1 MTATPVTGTLTEA
14 ERSDLIAA
22 TRRFARERLSPMALE
37 LANAHEWS
45 EELFELLRG
54 HGYFGLYYPGAYGGL
69 GLSLC
74 AFSEIVEEM
83 AAVSNTAASLVV
95 GQHQAGLAIM
105 AAGSAE
111 QRARWLPA
119 LAAGQI
125 KGAMAM
131 TEPNA
136 GSDVAGI
143 RTTARQVGGGYVL
156 NGRKSFIT
164 LASVAD
170 VITVYA
176 KREPGRSTSTIQ
188 GFVVPRDSPGLVVGR
203 AEEKMASGA
212 LPSCEVMLED
222 CFVPEQSVLGSPGSG
237 FRVAM
242 SVFERARPIIGARAV
257 GLARGA
263 LEAAIDYVRNR
274 EAFGGPLSDQQG
286 IQFMVADMATQLEA
300 ARALVRRA
308 CQAVDEDDPL
318 APRYCAMA
326 KYFATDVS
334 VAVTA
339 DAVQLFGGYGYMRD
353 YPVEHRFRE
362 AKLGQIVEGTNQ
374 IQRMIV
380 GRSLFGQV
388 VNRLSESAS
397 EIVQ

>member
-1 MTATPVTGTLTEA
+1 MSVAGILSEA
-14 ERSDLIAA
+14 ERSGLIAA
-22 TRRFARERLSPMALE
+22 TRRLARERLAPMALE
-37 LANAHEWS
+37 LANAHEWP
-45 EELFELLRG
+45 EHLFELLRD
-54 HGYFGLYYPGAYGGL
+54 HGYFGLYYPSQYGGL
-69 GLSLC
+69 GLSLH
-74 AFSEIVEEM
+74 AFSQIIEEL
-83 AAVSNTAASLVV
+83 AVVSNTAASVVV

-119 LAAGQI
+119 LAAGEI

-143 RTTARQVGGGYVL
+143 RTVARQVEGGYVL
-156 NGRKSFIT
+156 NGRKCFIT
-164 LASVAD
+164 LANVAD

-188 GFVVPRDSPGLVVGR
+188 GFIVPRGTPGLVVGR
-203 AEEKMASGA
+203 AEDKMASGA

-222 CFVPEQSVLGSPGSG
+222 CFISEESVLGSPGSG

-263 LEAAIDYVRNR
+263 MEAAVDYVKNR
-274 EAFGGPLSDQQG
+274 EAFGRPLSDQQG
-286 IQFMVADMATQLEA
+286 IQFMVADMATQIEA
-300 ARALVRRA
+300 ARALVHRA
-308 CQAVDEDDPL
+308 CHAVDDDDPL

-374 IQRMIV
+374 IQRMVV
-380 GRSLFGQV
+380 GRSVFGQAV
-388 VNRLSESAS
+388 SRLSESSS

>member
-1 MTATPVTGTLTEA
+1 MSVAGMLSEA

-22 TRRFARERLSPMALE
+22 TRRLARERLAPMALE
-37 LANAHEWS
+37 LANTHEWP
-45 EELFELLRG
+45 EHLFELLRD
-54 HGYFGLYYPGAYGGL
+54 HGYFGLYYPGQYGGL
-69 GLSLC
+69 GLSLR
-74 AFSEIVEEM
+74 AFSEIIEEL
-83 AAVSNTAASLVV
+83 AVVSNTAASVVV

-119 LAAGQI
+119 LAAGEI

-143 RTTARQVGGGYVL
+143 RTVARQVEGGYVL
-156 NGRKSFIT
+156 TGRKCFIT
-164 LASVAD
+164 LANVAD
-170 VITVYA
+170 MITVYA

-188 GFVVPRDSPGLVVGR
+188 GFIVPRGTPGLVVGR
-203 AEEKMASGA
+203 AEDKMASGA

-222 CFVPEQSVLGSPGSG
+222 CFVPEDSVLGSPGSG

-263 LEAAIDYVRNR
+263 MEAAVDYVKNR
-274 EAFGGPLSDQQG
+274 EAFGRPLSDQQG
-286 IQFMVADMATQLEA
+286 IQFMVADMATQIEA
-300 ARALVRRA
+300 ARALVHRA
-308 CQAVDEDDPL
+308 CHAVDSDDPL
-318 APRYCAMA
+318 AARYCAMA
-326 KYFATDVS
+326 KYFATDMS

-374 IQRMIV
+374 IQRLVV
-380 GRSLFGQV
+380 GRSVFGQV
-388 VNRLSESAS
+388 VNRLSESSS
-397 EIVQ
+397 EILQ

>member
-1 MTATPVTGTLTEA
+1 MSVAGTLSEA

-22 TRRFARERLSPMALE
+22 TRRLARERLAPMALE
-37 LANAHEWS
+37 LANAHEWP
-45 EELFELLRG
+45 EHLFELLRE
-54 HGYFGLYYPGAYGGL
+54 HGYFGLYYPSQYGGL
-69 GLSLC
+69 GLSLR
-74 AFSEIVEEM
+74 AFSEIIEEL
-83 AAVSNTAASLVV
+83 AVVSNTAASVVV

-119 LAAGQI
+119 LAAGEI
-125 KGAMAM
+125 KGAMAL

-143 RTTARQVGGGYVL
+143 RTVARQVEGGYVL
-156 NGRKSFIT
+156 NGRKCFIT
-164 LASVAD
+164 LANVAD

-188 GFVVPRDSPGLVVGR
+188 GFIVPRGTPGLVVGR

-222 CFVPEQSVLGSPGSG
+222 CFISEESVLGSPGSG

-263 LEAAIDYVRNR
+263 MEAAVDYVKNR
-274 EAFGGPLSDQQG
+274 EAFGRPLSDQQG
-286 IQFMVADMATQLEA
+286 IQFMVADMATQIEA
-300 ARALVRRA
+300 ARALVHRA
-308 CQAVDEDDPL
+308 CHAVDDDDPL

-374 IQRMIV
+374 IQRLVV
-380 GRSLFGQV
+380 GRSVFGQV
-388 VNRLSESAS
+388 VNRLSESSS

>member
-1 MTATPVTGTLTEA
+1 MTVTGALSEA

-22 TRRFARERLSPMALE
+22 TRRLARERLAPMALE
-37 LANAHEWS
+37 LANAHEWP
-45 EELFELLRG
+45 EHLFELLRD
-54 HGYFGLYYPGAYGGL
+54 HGYFGLYYPSQYGGL
-69 GLSLC
+69 GLSLR
-74 AFSEIVEEM
+74 AFSEIIEEL
-83 AAVSNTAASLVV
+83 AAVSNTAASVV
-95 GQHQAGLAIM
+95 LGQHQAGLAIM

-119 LAAGQI
+119 LAAGEI

-143 RTTARQVGGGYVL
+143 RTVARQVEGGYVL
-156 NGRKSFIT
+156 NGRKCFIT
-164 LASVAD
+164 LANVAD

-188 GFVVPRDSPGLVVGR
+188 GFIVPRGTPGLVVGR
-203 AEEKMASGA
+203 AEEKMACGA

-222 CFVPEQSVLGSPGSG
+222 CFVSQESVLGSPGSG

-263 LEAAIDYVRNR
+263 MEAAVDYVKNR
-274 EAFGGPLSDQQG
+274 EAFGRPLSEQQG
-286 IQFMVADMATQLEA
+286 IQFMVADMATKIEA
-300 ARALVRRA
+300 ARALVHRA
-308 CQAVDEDDPL
+308 CHAVDEGDPL

-374 IQRMIV
+374 IQRLIV

-388 VNRLSESAS
+388 VNRISDSSS

>member
-1 MTATPVTGTLTEA
+1 MSVAGTLSEA

-22 TRRFARERLSPMALE
+22 TRRLARERLAPMALE
-37 LANAHEWS
+37 LANAHEWP
-45 EELFELLRG
+45 EHLFELLRE
-54 HGYFGLYYPGAYGGL
+54 HGYFGLYYPSQYGGL
-69 GLSLC
+69 GLSLR
-74 AFSEIVEEM
+74 AFSEIIEEL
-83 AAVSNTAASLVV
+83 AVVSNTAASVVV

-119 LAAGQI
+119 LAAGEI
-125 KGAMAM
+125 KGAMAL

-143 RTTARQVGGGYVL
+143 RTVARQVEGGYVL
-156 NGRKSFIT
+156 NGRKCFIT
-164 LASVAD
+164 LANVAD

-188 GFVVPRDSPGLVVGR
+188 GFIVPRGTPGLVV
-203 AEEKMASGA
+203 
-212 LPSCEVMLED
+212 LED
-222 CFVPEQSVLGSPGSG
+222 CFISEESVLGSPGSG

-263 LEAAIDYVRNR
+263 MEAAVDYVKNR
-274 EAFGGPLSDQQG
+274 EAFGRPLSDQQG
-286 IQFMVADMATQLEA
+286 IQFMVADMATQIEA
-300 ARALVRRA
+300 ARALVHRA
-308 CQAVDEDDPL
+308 CHAVDDDDPL

-374 IQRMIV
+374 IQRLVV
-380 GRSLFGQV
+380 GRSVFGQV
-388 VNRLSESAS
+388 VNRLSESSS